1 MYDVESAMHS
11 VIKRPKI
18 VVIGVG
24 GAGGNILNAVMLAKL
39 HGVSFLALNTD
50 AQALENVDIKEKLV
64 IGEQLTYG
72 MGTGSNPEIGKMA
85 LEESFDHVM
94 EKLEGVDIAFLVG
107 GMGGGTGSGVIPVL
121 AKMLQEKMILSIAL
135 VTKPFFFEGA
145 RRMQVAQNALTK
157 LEEYVD
163 TLMIIPN
170 QKLFDDSS
178 VQSISLKD
186 AFEKINL
193 VIVDC
198 VRAVT
203 DTIFSPGHINVDF
216 ADIKTVMSRMG
227 RAVIGIGKAS
237 GENRALSAIQ
247 KAISSSLLENNSL
260 KGARSILLNIAG
272 DAEVSLYEMN
282 IIASYV
288 HDEVHPEAHII
299 LGSSMNLRSE
309 ASDLTVTIIATGF
322 EDMMKTR
329 MNNKNMLHNNQQ
341 NNNFGY
347 SVNYPYQNNQNSYRQ
362 HMQSYQNQ
370 PFPANG
376 MHEKSEHKPT
386 DPVNLKNIDIPTFI
400 RNQN

>member
-1 MYDVESAMHS
+1 
-11 VIKRPKI
+11 
-18 VVIGVG
+18 
-24 GAGGNILNAVMLAKL
+24 
-39 HGVSFLALNTD
+39 
-50 AQALENVDIKEKLV
+50 
-64 IGEQLTYG
+64 
-72 MGTGSNPEIGKMA
+72 
-85 LEESFDHVM
+85 
-94 EKLEGVDIAFLVG
+94 
-107 GMGGGTGSGVIPVL
+107 
-121 AKMLQEKMILSIAL
+121 
-135 VTKPFFFEGA
+135 
-145 RRMQVAQNALTK
+145 
-157 LEEYVD
+157 
-163 TLMIIPN
+163 
-170 QKLFDDSS
+170 
-178 VQSISLKD
+178 
-186 AFEKINL
+186 
-193 VIVDC
+193 
-198 VRAVT
+198 
-203 DTIFSPGHINVDF
+203 
-216 ADIKTVMSRMG
+216 
-227 RAVIGIGKAS
+227 
-237 GENRALSAIQ
+237 
-247 KAISSSLLENNSL
+247 
-260 KGARSILLNIAG
+260 
-272 DAEVSLYEMN
+272 MN